1 MPGQRADV
9 KEIKARL
16 DIVSI
21 ISRYV
26 TLIKSGAGLKGK
38 CPFHKDD
45 TPSMTVSA
53 EKGLWHCFGCGEGG
67 DVIGFVMKIERLSFI
82 EAVRRLAE
90 EVGMSFDSSEDG
102 ARDEL
107 RSLMADVANS
117 FAKNL
122 RSDAGE
128 KARDYLLNRGYPE
141 SCWMTYG
148 LGYALPGWDNVKRT
162 FSKHG
167 EAILL
172 KLGLLVQ
179 GDKGIYDRFRDRTI
193 FPILDLS
200 GRPVGFGGRTFE
212 GEPKYLN
219 SPQTPLFDKG
229 RLVYGISW
237 ARERMSQTR
246 TAVLVEGY
254 TDVLSLH
261 QADIKNAVGSMGTSL
276 TQGQAELLKRFVD
289 EVVIAY
295 DQDAAGSAAS
305 LRSMQI
311 LRNIGLG
318 VRVAQLPV
326 GEDPDGFV
334 RSQGSEA
341 MQQIL
346 DAALPFHVFFIESLK
361 ARHDVTTIRGKEQ
374 LLEDAREFYGAVRSS
389 ALREEIER
397 QIAGLV
403 DLSVESVRRELPRRS
418 HPRDEESVPDEL
430 AEHWGVEEH
439 LLALVLRGEI
449 TWDAIEYH
457 VSPEDFSEANQPIV
471 QQLAAGRSDLSEL
484 VGELDEEGARRASF
498 YALAPLEIDVERTI
512 EDAKRR
518 MGRLPAIEKRLLE
531 LDQMIG
537 KSAED
542 ENWELWDT
550 LVREKAE
557 LRVALIRAM
566 DATRRGMHEQPS
578 EEERSES
585 ETS

>member
-16 DIVSI
+16 DVISV

-26 TLIKSGAGLKGK
+26 TLIKSGSGFKAK

-82 EAVRRLAE
+82 EATRRLAE
-90 EVGMSFDSSEDG
+90 EVGLGFDAAEDG

-107 RSLMADVANS
+107 RAIMADVANS

-128 KARDYLLNRGYPE
+128 KAREYLLERGYPE
-141 SCWMTYG
+141 SCWVSYG
-148 LGYALPGWDNVKRT
+148 LGYALPGWENVKRT

-167 EAILL
+167 EATLL

-179 GDKGIYDRFRDRTI
+179 GDNGTYDRFRDRTI

-200 GRPVGFGGRTFE
+200 GRPVGFGGRAFE

-219 SPQTPLFDKG
+219 SSQTPLFDKG
-229 RLVYGISW
+229 RLVYGVSW

-261 QADIKNAVGSMGTSL
+261 QADIANAVGSMGTSL
-276 TQGQAELLKRFVD
+276 TQGQAEVLKRFVD

-311 LRNIGLG
+311 LRNVGLD
-318 VRVAQLPV
+318 VRVARLPV

-334 RSQGSEA
+334 RAHGSEA
-341 MQQIL
+341 MQEVL
-346 DAALPFHVFFIESLK
+346 DAALPFHEFFIDALK
-361 ARHDVTTIRGKEQ
+361 ARHDVTTIRGKEL
-374 LLEDAREFYGAVRSS
+374 LLEDAREFYGAIRSS
-389 ALREEIER
+389 ALREEIEK
-397 QIAGLV
+397 QIAQLV
-403 DLSVESVRRELPRRS
+403 DLSIESVRRELPRRPR
-418 HPRDEESVPDEL
+418 PRDEESVANEL

-439 LLALVLRGEI
+439 LLALVLRGEVA
-449 TWDAIEYH
+449 WDAVAFH
-457 VSPEDFSEANQPIV
+457 LSPDDFSEINQPIAKS
-471 QQLAAGRSDLSEL
+471 LAAGISDISEL
-484 VGELDEEGARRASF
+484 MGELDEEGVRRASF
-498 YALAPLEIDVERTI
+498 YALAPMEIDVERTI
-512 EDAKRR
+512 EDAKHW
-518 MGRLPAIEKRLLE
+518 MGRLPAIEKQLSVIDRGIVASGEAKDWKRWEELMKEKEELL
-531 LDQMIG
+531 I
-537 KSAED
+537 AR
-542 ENWELWDT
+542 NR
-550 LVREKAE
+550 VR
-557 LRVALIRAM
+557 
-566 DATRRGMHEQPS
+566 DAARKGIHEQQN
-578 EEERSES
+578 EEESES

>member
-1 MPGQRADV
+1 MPERRADV

-16 DIVSI
+16 DVFSI

-26 TLIKSGAGLKGK
+26 TLTKSGSGFKGK

-45 TPSMTVSA
+45 TPSMTVSV

-67 DVIGFVMKIERLSFI
+67 DVIAFVMKIERLSFI

-90 EVGMSFDSSEDG
+90 EVGMSFDATEDG

-107 RSLMADVANS
+107 RSIMAEVANS

-128 KARDYLLNRGYPE
+128 KAREYLLNRGYPE

-148 LGYALPGWDNVKRT
+148 LGYALPGWENVKRT

-167 EAILL
+167 EATLL

-179 GDKGIYDRFRDRTI
+179 GENGIYDRFRDRTI

-200 GRPVGFGGRTFE
+200 GRPVGFGGRAFE

-219 SPQTPLFDKG
+219 SSQTPLFDKG

-237 ARERMSQTR
+237 ARERMSQMR

-254 TDVLSLH
+254 TDVLSLQ
-261 QADIKNAVGSMGTSL
+261 QADILNAVGSMGTSL

-305 LRSMQI
+305 LRGMQI
-311 LRNIGLG
+311 LRNVGLN
-318 VRVAQLPV
+318 VRVARLPA
-326 GEDPDGFV
+326 GEDPDGLV
-334 RSQGSEA
+334 RKGGAEA
-341 MQQIL
+341 MQEVL
-346 DAALPFHVFFIESLK
+346 DAALPFHEFFIESLK
-361 ARHDVTTIRGKEQ
+361 ARHDVTTIRGKER
-374 LLEDAREFYGAVRSS
+374 LLEDAREFYRAIRSS
-389 ALREEIER
+389 ALREEIEH

-403 DLSVESVRRELPRRS
+403 DLSIESVRRELPRRS
-418 HPRDEESVPDEL
+418 RPRDEESAAHEL

-439 LLALVLRGEI
+439 LLALVLRGEVA
-449 TWDAIEYH
+449 WDVVASQL
-457 VSPEDFSEANQPIV
+457 SPQDFSPVNRPIAEC
-471 QQLAAGRSDLSEL
+471 LAAGLSDLSDL
-484 VGELDEEGARRASF
+484 MSELDEEGARRASF
-498 YALAPLEIDVERTI
+498 YTLAPLEINVQRTI
-512 EDAKRR
+512 EDAKRW
-518 MGRLPAIEKRLLE
+518 MGCLPAIEKQLAIIDRE
-531 LDQMIG
+531 IVTSAM
-537 KSAED
+537 AED
-542 ENWELWDT
+542 WKRWEELM
-550 LVREKAE
+550 REKQE
-557 LRVALIRAM
+557 LRVAWEHA
-566 DATRRGMHEQPS
+566 RRGIHEQQDK
-578 EEERSES
+578 EERSES
-585 ETS
+585 EAS

>member
-9 KEIKARL
+9 KELKARL

-26 TLIKSGAGLKGK
+26 TLVKSGSGFKGK

-67 DVIGFVMKIERLSFI
+67 DVIGFVMQIERLSFL

-90 EVGMSFDSSEDG
+90 EVGMSFDVSEDG

-107 RSLMADVANS
+107 RSLMADVANAFS
-117 FAKNL
+117 NNL

-141 SCWMTYG
+141 SCWMGYG
-148 LGYALPGWDNVKRT
+148 LGYALPGWENVKRS

-167 EAILL
+167 EEILL

-179 GDKGIYDRFRDRTI
+179 GDNGTYDRFRDRTI
-193 FPILDLS
+193 FPILDLA

-261 QADIKNAVGSMGTSL
+261 QADITNAIGSMGTSL

-311 LRNIGLG
+311 LRNIGLE
-318 VRVAQLPV
+318 VRVAQLPA

-341 MQQIL
+341 MQEVL

-397 QIAGLV
+397 QIADLV

-418 HPRDEESVPDEL
+418 RPRDDESPPHEITV
-430 AEHWGVEEH
+430 HWGVEEH
-439 LLALVLRGEI
+439 LLALMLRGEI
-449 TWDAIEYH
+449 SWDVIECH
-457 VSPEDFSEANQPIV
+457 VSPDDFSEANQPIA
-471 QQLAAGRSDLSEL
+471 QRLAAGISGLSEL
-484 VGELDEEGARRASF
+484 VSELDEEGARRASF
-498 YALAPLEIDVERTI
+498 YALAPLEIDIEGTI

-518 MGRLPAIEKRLLE
+518 MGRLPAIEKRLAVIDRE
-531 LDQMIG
+531 IVG
-537 KSAED
+537 SEEAED
-542 ENWELWDT
+542 WKRWEELMK
-550 LVREKAE
+550 EKAD

-566 DATRRGMHEQPS
+566 DAKRRGMHEQQG

-585 ETS
+585 EAS